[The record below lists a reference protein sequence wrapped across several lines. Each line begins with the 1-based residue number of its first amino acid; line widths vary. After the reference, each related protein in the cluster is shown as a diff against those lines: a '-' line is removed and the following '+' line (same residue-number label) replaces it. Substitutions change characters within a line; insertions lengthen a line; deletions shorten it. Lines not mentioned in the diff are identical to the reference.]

1 MKIVIVGGGTAGW
14 LSAIYL
20 ANLNVRADGF
30 KPYQITVI
38 ESPNIPIIGAGEG
51 STGALIGTLK
61 EKLRKLEG
69 LNQEE
74 FLKKAGATVKLGLN
88 CKNWNGDGENF
99 LEPLQPSSTSWS
111 VLDIDYLLASAHGKS
126 YQASATGTLW
136 DENKVPFYKDTLK
149 DAGCI
154 GYHFD
159 AHKVGAYFKE
169 VALKNGV
176 EFISAD
182 VTETDVCPGTG
193 NLLSVTLDNGNAI
206 LADMWFDCTGFNKL
220 LINAVGGKWKS
231 YSEWLPCDRAMPY
244 LYNYEEG
251 ETIRPETLA
260 WAMPNGWMWQIPTQ
274 ERYGCGYVYS
284 SKFVS
289 DEQAL
294 KEMQEITGRKID
306 PIRVI
311 KFNPGRQEEVWKK
324 NVVCFGLAS
333 NFLEP
338 LEATSIH
345 STIVQ
350 LEVFISIHLGIDL
363 NETMFDVNIEKYNK
377 FFGKMIDDFKDL
389 IQIHYI
395 TKREDTEFWKWVKNE
410 MPKTDK
416 VKEIIEICKY
426 KSPSPRDWDIF
437 SGASGWGVWA
447 CILTGLGILEKRTIC
462 NTMWNNNLNVDSDI
476 MYEKMIS
483 HFYNENKKFM
493 THNELLDFIKKEKQ
507 K

>member
-14 LSAIYL
+14 LSAMYL

-69 LNQEE
+69 LNSEE
-74 FLKKAGATVKLGLN
+74 FLKKADATVKLGLN
-88 CKNWNGDGENF
+88 CKNWNGDGKNF

-111 VLDIDYLLASAHGKS
+111 ALDIDYLLASAHGKS

-149 DAGCI
+149 DAGGI

-176 EFISAD
+176 ELIEAD

-193 NLLSVTLDNGNAI
+193 NLLSVTLDNGNGI

-244 LYNYEEG
+244 LHSYEEG

-274 ERYGCGYVYS
+274 QRYGCGYVYS

-289 DEQAL
+289 DGQAL
-294 KEMQEITGRKID
+294 KEMEEITGRKID
-306 PIRVI
+306 PIRII
-311 KFNPGRQEEVWKK
+311 KFEAGRQEEVWKN
-324 NVVCFGLAS
+324 NVICFGLAS

-350 LEVFISIHLGIDL
+350 LEVFISMHLGIDL
-363 NETMFDVNIEKYNK
+363 NETIFDVNVKNYNK
-377 FFGKMIDDFKDL
+377 FFGKMVDDFKDL

-426 KSPSPRDWDIF
+426 KCPSPRDWDIF

-447 CILTGLGILEKRTIC
+447 CILTGLGILDKRAIA

-476 MYEKMIS
+476 MFEKMIC

>member
-20 ANLNVRADGF
+20 ANLNVRADEF
-30 KPYQITVI
+30 RPYQITVI

-149 DAGCI
+149 DAGGI

-244 LYNYEEG
+244 LHNYEEG

-294 KEMQEITGRKID
+294 KEMEEITGRKID

-395 TKREDTEFWKWVKNE
+395 TKREDSEFWKYIKYELEISDRN
-410 MPKTDK
+410 
-416 VKEIIEICKY
+416 KEVLNLCKIRV
-426 KSPSPRDWDIF
+426 PSFKDF
-437 SGASGWGVWA
+437 SAIVSASGWGVWCWLLA
-447 CILTGLGILEKRTIC
+447 GLGHISNDVVDDSIY
-462 NTMWNNNLNVDSDI
+462 NANLKIDLQKAYGDI
-476 MYEKMIS
+476 QNRYSKVPEI
-483 HFYNENKKFM
+483 FY
-493 THNELLDFIKKEKQ
+493 THNEFLEDIKTGKI
-507 K
+507 